1 MNIPNN
7 PNNTSRPGAETTE
20 FKITQQS
27 AWLAYVTAALGIAL
41 PIVEA
46 VTGAGLGG
54 PQVASVLLVL
64 GVGLRAATA
73 AVYTLSRAASK
84 LGANETGGGATLEQA
99 ARAGALLSGSSKD
112 AP

>member
-1 MNIPNN
+1 MISINN

-20 FKITQQS
+20 FKVTQQA
-27 AWLAYVTAALGIAL
+27 AWLAYVTAGLGIAL
-41 PIVEA
+41 PVVEA
-46 VTGAGLGG
+46 VTQTGLGG

-84 LGANETGGGATLEQA
+84 LGANETSGATLEQA
-99 ARAGALLSGSSKD
+99 ARAGELLGGSSKE